1 MEDHIIVPRDLLVVE
16 HMMVD
21 HTHSVVIVQPRV
33 FHMMVDV
40 DLRVVLELLV
50 LHLMVDN
57 PLRVSRDLLLVV
69 HMMVGIDLRVVRDLL
84 VIVPLDVDQPLPQVV
99 DLFFFDSRLVFSF

>member
-1 MEDHIIVPRDLLVVE
+1 MGEEREENGDVYKKVKNGLNVVG
-16 HMMVD
+16 
-21 HTHSVVIVQPRV
+21 
-33 FHMMVDV
+33 DV
-40 DLRVVLELLV
+40 LR
-50 LHLMVDN
+50 
-57 PLRVSRDLLLVV
+57 VV